1 MLMFNRIER
10 VFLEFYDF
18 EMIFCGRIQEELNTK
33 QQQQHKQIKE
43 KKKFKM
49 QREHKKNVK
58 KM

>member
-1 MLMFNRIER
+1 MFNRIER